1 MYGLSIDTKSMT
13 LSDLE
18 QSSDHHL
25 HVISHKTPTFGAIC
39 IVQFT
44 ETRFTHSQ
52 RQNEVSSLCSAWFM
66 MRAITAVAEPVT
78 QMHDGPAI
86 NEVLQDMTVL
96 LDLLVPINSNIMLF
110 HVRCVIHH
118 SPTVKRLYV

>member
-1 MYGLSIDTKSMT
+1 MT

-39 IVQFT
+39 IVKFT

-52 RQNEVSSLCSAWFM
+52 RQNEVSSLWQCVVYDARYHCS
-66 MRAITAVAEPVT
+66 
-78 QMHDGPAI
+78 G
-86 NEVLQDMTVL
+86 
-96 LDLLVPINSNIMLF
+96 
-110 HVRCVIHH
+110 
-118 SPTVKRLYV
+118 